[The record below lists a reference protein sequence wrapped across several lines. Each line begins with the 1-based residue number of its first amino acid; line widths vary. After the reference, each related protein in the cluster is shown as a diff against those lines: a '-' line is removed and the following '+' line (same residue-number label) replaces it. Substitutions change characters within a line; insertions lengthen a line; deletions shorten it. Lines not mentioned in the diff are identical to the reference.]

1 MSHYIYIN
9 GLDDSE
15 SPYNIFRCGVCGI
28 PWSEHPI
35 GCPNHYNK
43 SKYLQSL
50 KYVLSDPQY
59 SNLVALAVRNGFD
72 LAAASAE
79 IARLPVIHR
88 VRVPVDHFAERV
100 DKLTSTNGSRLQSIL
115 SWLAVILSMSAIIIL
130 VLYEVINE

>member
-72 LAAASAE
+72 LSAASAD
-79 IARLPVIHR
+79 IARLPTVSVQSYQQRQVEANGDLIDD
-88 VRVPVDHFAERV
+88 VCSDYPVVA
-100 DKLTSTNGSRLQSIL
+100 IL
-115 SWLAVILSMSAIIIL
+115 AFIGFIIYLIYNL
-130 VLYEVINE
+130 M